1 MFERHR
7 PSRSRLRGLWLLP
20 LLALLPAVAAC
31 GGSTSATSPTPSAP
45 IIAKDALGT
54 PITIPDKAPQ
64 RIITLLPSDSDI
76 VATLGADAR
85 VVGVDAYTTSPAD
98 LASKPKVSDA
108 NTGNLNIEQIVAL
121 KPDLV
126 LSYGG
131 ASWYGKQEQPLIDQ
145 KINVVDLPAA
155 ATVHDTLDEFR
166 LVGQLLHEDAKAQ
179 QLVSSYQQRIDM
191 VTSKVKGKQAPSVY
205 LENYGDA
212 SKGQYYAFG
221 KGTFGDDIIRL
232 AGGTNAVADANT
244 NNGAL
249 SAEAIVAAKPDVVA
263 LAEDP
268 QYGGDPKAVASRPGW
283 SAIPAVQNHRVYD
296 VNPDYFS
303 HPDAASSVNA
313 LEELAKDLHPDA
325 F

>member
-1 MFERHR
+1 MFERHH
-7 PSRSRLRGLWLLP
+7 PHRLRGLWLLP
-20 LLALLPAVAAC
+20 LLALVPAIAAC
-31 GGSTSATSPTPSAP
+31 GGSTAATPATPATP
-45 IIAKDALGT
+45 VIAKDALGT
-54 PITIPDKAPQ
+54 TITIPAKAPQ

-76 VATLGADAR
+76 VAALGADAR

-108 NTGNLNIEQIVAL
+108 NTGNLNVEQIVAL

-131 ASWYGKQEQPLIDQ
+131 ASWYGKQEQPLLAQ
-145 KINVVDLPAA
+145 KINVVDLPPA
-155 ATVHDTLDEFR
+155 ATVQDTLNEFR
-166 LVGQLLHEDAKAQ
+166 LVGQLLHLDDKAR
-179 QLVSSYQQRIDM
+179 QLVSSYQQRIDV
-191 VTSKVKGKQAPSVY
+191 VTSKVKGKPAPSVY
-205 LENYGDA
+205 LENYGDP
-212 SKGQYYAFG
+212 SKNQYYAFG

-232 AGGTNAVADANT
+232 AGGANAVADAST

-249 SAEAIVAAKPDVVA
+249 SAEAIVAARPDVIA

-268 QYGGDPKAVASRPGW
+268 QYGGDPKAVAARAGW
-283 SAIPAVQNHRVYD
+283 SAIPAVQSHRVYD
-296 VNPDYFS
+296 VNPDSFS
-303 HPDAASSVNA
+303 HPDAASSVGA

>member
-1 MFERHR
+1 MSERHR
-7 PSRSRLRGLWLLP
+7 LHRLRGLWLLP
-20 LLALLPAVAAC
+20 LLALIPAIASC
-31 GGSTSATSPTPSAP
+31 GGSSSATSSAP
-45 IIAKDALGT
+45 VIAKDALGT
-54 PITIPDKAPQ
+54 AITIPDKAPQ

-76 VATLGADAR
+76 VAALGADDR
-85 VVGVDAYTTSPAD
+85 VVGVDAYTIAPAD
-98 LASKPKVSDA
+98 LAAKPKVSDA
-108 NTGNLNIEQIVAL
+108 STGNLNIEQIVAL

-131 ASWYGKQEQPLIDQ
+131 ASWYGKQEQPLLTQ

-155 ATVHDTLDEFR
+155 VTVQDTLTEFR

-179 QLVSSYQQRIDM
+179 QLVASYQQRIDA
-191 VTSKVKGKQAPSVY
+191 VTAKVKGKSTPSVY
-205 LENYGDA
+205 LENYGDP

-221 KGTFGDDIIRL
+221 KGTFGDDIIHL
-232 AGGTNAVADANT
+232 AGGINAVADANT

-249 SAEAIVAAKPDVVA
+249 SAEAIVAAKPDVIA

-268 QYGGDPKAVASRPGW
+268 QYGGDPKAVASRAGW
-283 SAIPAVQNHRVYD
+283 SAIPAVQNHHVYD

-303 HPDAASSVNA
+303 HPDAASAVAA
-313 LEELAKDLHPDA
+313 LEQLAKDLHPDS